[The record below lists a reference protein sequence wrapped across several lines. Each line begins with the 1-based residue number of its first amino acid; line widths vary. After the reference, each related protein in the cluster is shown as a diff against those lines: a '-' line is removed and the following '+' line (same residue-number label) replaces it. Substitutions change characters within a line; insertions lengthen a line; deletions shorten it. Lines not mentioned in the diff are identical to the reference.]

1 VTSISLRNVVK
12 RFGDAEVV
20 RGLDLEFK
28 DGEIT
33 VLVGPSGCGKTTTLR
48 MIAGLETVTS
58 GTIAIGDKD
67 VTALEPKQ
75 RDVAMVFQNYALY
88 PHLSV
93 RDNIAFPLLARGGT
107 RAEAARKADQIAG
120 VLGITPL
127 LNRKP
132 RALSGGQQ
140 QRVAIGRAIVRSPQV
155 FLFDEP
161 LSNLDAKL
169 RVEMRT
175 EILRLQRQ
183 FGTTAVYVTHDQEE
197 AMTLSDTMVVMRDG
211 EIVQKGRPSDLY
223 ERPVDTFV
231 ATFIGSP
238 TMNLVEGSSQA
249 GVFTSPAGF
258 TTRVA
263 GALDGPLT
271 VGIRPEDLLVG
282 PRAEDEQRATVE
294 IVELLGPRAIVSLQL
309 GATPLTAVVEAA
321 DLATLR
327 EGELVPMSARPGAV
341 HVFGTDGRRLTV
353 P

>member
-1 VTSISLRNVVK
+1 VSLRDVVK
-12 RFGDAEVV
+12 RFGDVEVV
-20 RGLDLEFK
+20 RGLDLELN

-58 GTIAIGDKD
+58 GHITIGDRD
-67 VTALEPKQ
+67 VTALEPRQ

-93 RDNIAFPLLARGGT
+93 RENIAFPLLARGVA
-107 RAEAARKADQIAG
+107 RPEAARKTDEVAA
-120 VLGITPL
+120 VLGIGPL
-127 LNRKP
+127 LERKP

-140 QRVAIGRAIVRSPQV
+140 QRVAIGRAMVRNPQV

-175 EILRLQRQ
+175 EILRLQRGL
-183 FGTTAVYVTHDQEE
+183 GTTAVYVTHDQEE

-211 EIVQKGRPSDLY
+211 RVVQKGEPSELY

-231 ATFIGSP
+231 ATFVGSP
-238 TMNLVEGSSQA
+238 KMNLIEGRLNA
-249 GVFTSPAGF
+249 GLFTSGVGF

-263 GALDGPLT
+263 GVADGPLT
-271 VGIRPEDLLVG
+271 LGIRPEDLLVG
-282 PRAEDEQRATVE
+282 SRAEDRQRATVE
-294 IVELLGPRAIVSLQL
+294 IIELLGPRAIVSLKL
-309 GATPLTAVVEAA
+309 GATSLTAVVEAA
-321 DLATLR
+321 DLPGVR
-327 EGELVPMSARPGAV
+327 EGECLPISARLGAA
-341 HVFGTDGRRLTV
+341 HLFGPDQRRLPTS
-353 P
+353 